1 MKILILGYGKVGQ
14 ALHKFLE
21 KSNNQ
26 IYIYDQKDLSNEL
39 ENYYSYEELLKSMP
53 LFDLVIRSPGISILS
68 KVYQLAKL
76 LSKEIKS
83 ELDFASKY
91 LKTKHIIGI
100 TGSNG
105 KTTTSLMLKTILEK
119 KYRVFLVGNIGI
131 PLIEVVNKIN
141 SDDVVIIEV
150 SSFMLE
156 DTSDIIFESIIFTTL
171 SPNHIDQC
179 GNIYNYYISKKRIFF
194 NRVQNL
200 ICNDEILK
208 LLKLKFQTIGV
219 NHYHLYNSI
228 INNIN
233 FDNAMSLGEIY
244 GVSFNEVVDDM
255 IKFNQIKYR
264 QEIIY
269 QNQDIIIVNDSKST
283 STEATNYCIKQ
294 FENQRIILI
303 LNGIFKSE
311 NISEFALD
319 KVYKIYSYGKI
330 SSLLPNF
337 VIKKDSLED
346 ILLEIKGNE
355 KNVVI
360 LFSPGGSSFDLYH
373 SYIER
378 GEHFTNLVN
387 KIWKIN

>member
-1 MKILILGYGKVGQ
+1 
-14 ALHKFLE
+14 
-21 KSNNQ
+21 
-26 IYIYDQKDLSNEL
+26 
-39 ENYYSYEELLKSMP
+39 
-53 LFDLVIRSPGISILS
+53 
-68 KVYQLAKL
+68 
-76 LSKEIKS
+76 
-83 ELDFASKY
+83 
-91 LKTKHIIGI
+91 
-100 TGSNG
+100 
-105 KTTTSLMLKTILEK
+105 
-119 KYRVFLVGNIGI
+119 
-131 PLIEVVNKIN
+131 
-141 SDDVVIIEV
+141 
-150 SSFMLE
+150 
-156 DTSDIIFESIIFTTL
+156 
-171 SPNHIDQC
+171 
-179 GNIYNYYISKKRIFF
+179 
-194 NRVQNL
+194 
-200 ICNDEILK
+200 
-208 LLKLKFQTIGV
+208 
-219 NHYHLYNSI
+219 
-228 INNIN
+228 
-233 FDNAMSLGEIY
+233 MSLGEIY

-330 SSLLPNF
+330 CSLLPNS

>member
-228 INNIN
+228 INN
-233 FDNAMSLGEIY
+233 SCY
-244 GVSFNEVVDDM
+244 PV
-255 IKFNQIKYR
+255 KYSTLCK
-264 QEIIY
+264 
-269 QNQDIIIVNDSKST
+269 IVK
-283 STEATNYCIKQ
+283 
-294 FENQRIILI
+294 
-303 LNGIFKSE
+303 
-311 NISEFALD
+311 
-319 KVYKIYSYGKI
+319 
-330 SSLLPNF
+330 
-337 VIKKDSLED
+337 
-346 ILLEIKGNE
+346 
-355 KNVVI
+355 
-360 LFSPGGSSFDLYH
+360 
-373 SYIER
+373 
-378 GEHFTNLVN
+378 
-387 KIWKIN
+387 

>member
-21 KSNNQ
+21 NNNNQ
-26 IYIYDQKDLSNEL
+26 IYIYDQKDLSDEL

-156 DTSDIIFESIIFTTL
+156 DTSDIIFESIIKQIT
-171 SPNHIDQC
+171 I
-179 GNIYNYYISKKRIFF
+179 I
-194 NRVQNL
+194 QN
-200 ICNDEILK
+200 K
-208 LLKLKFQTIGV
+208 
-219 NHYHLYNSI
+219 
-228 INNIN
+228 
-233 FDNAMSLGEIY
+233 
-244 GVSFNEVVDDM
+244 
-255 IKFNQIKYR
+255 
-264 QEIIY
+264 
-269 QNQDIIIVNDSKST
+269 
-283 STEATNYCIKQ
+283 
-294 FENQRIILI
+294 
-303 LNGIFKSE
+303 
-311 NISEFALD
+311 
-319 KVYKIYSYGKI
+319 
-330 SSLLPNF
+330 
-337 VIKKDSLED
+337 
-346 ILLEIKGNE
+346 
-355 KNVVI
+355 
-360 LFSPGGSSFDLYH
+360 
-373 SYIER
+373 
-378 GEHFTNLVN
+378 
-387 KIWKIN
+387 

>member
-330 SSLLPNF
+330 CSLLPNF

>member
-244 GVSFNEVVDDM
+244 GVSFNEVVNDM

-269 QNQDIIIVNDSKST
+269 QNQDITIVNDSKST